1 MNEFEKYKEYI
12 INGEY
17 FEAHEVLEE
26 VWQELRKTD
35 NDLQWAYKGLINAAV
50 ALELKKRK
58 RNERVYKNVWA
69 NFEKYT
75 KFYNLSE
82 EIKKTAEFVER
93 FRPFQ

>member
-1 MNEFEKYKEYI
+1 MNEFEKYKQYI

-35 NDLQWAYKGLINAAV
+35 NEIQWAYKGLINAAV

-58 RNERVYKNVWA
+58 RKKEVYKMVWG
-69 NFEKYT
+69 NFEKYK
-75 KFYNLSE
+75 KFYYLSE
-82 EIKKTAEFVER
+82 DIKKTAEFIEKYK
-93 FRPFQ
+93 PF